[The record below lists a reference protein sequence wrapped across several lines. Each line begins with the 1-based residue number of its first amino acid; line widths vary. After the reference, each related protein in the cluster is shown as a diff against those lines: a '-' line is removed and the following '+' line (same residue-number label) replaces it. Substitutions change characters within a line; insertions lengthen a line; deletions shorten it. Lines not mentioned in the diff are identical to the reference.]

1 MKIDKKLVRVPVA
14 DLIPYEN
21 NPRNIPQEAIDDVCE
36 SYTQCGVIDPIEI
49 DENNVILS
57 GHTRRLAAIRLGI
70 DEVDVLKVTGLNEK
84 QKRKYRILANKT
96 GEKSSWD
103 YELLE
108 AELED
113 LDFDGYDFGFD
124 LSDFEPEDEIIE
136 DNYDEEPPEEPVSK
150 RGDIWQLGDHLLM
163 VGDSTSAEDI
173 ATLMGGEQAD
183 LWLTDPP
190 YNVNYEGTAGKIQN
204 DNLGNA
210 QFKAFLLAADKAAY
224 QNMKPGAA
232 FYIWH
237 ADSEGLNFRAACEE
251 TGLHVRECLIW
262 VKNSFVLGRSDYQ
275 WRHEPCQ
282 PAGTMVLTPTG
293 EVPIEQL
300 KDGDRVVSYY
310 TMQNEPRGF
319 KHGQEIKTAHR
330 HYKGLLY
337 GVCAGGKKTWAT
349 NNHQFSVVFNA
360 NTANAWCT
368 YIMRRG
374 DWWRVGV
381 TRTYDARGFGL
392 KHRLDQEH
400 AEEAWLVE
408 VFQTQADA
416 QMGEQLLATKYGIP
430 YTHWEVDRG
439 VKDVYRHRTKRQI
452 DWLYDRLDLEQLA
465 KNAERLLHDFGRDI
479 RFPLIDKESKR
490 QAFSRRVA
498 ARIHACNLV
507 PNLMMVPVLQ
517 PDNTTEY
524 KCIDRVDRKEHDGE
538 VYSLAVRTYEHYIAD
553 GIVTHNCLYGWKEG
567 AAHYFTDSRSESTV
581 IPDAEEIDP
590 KKMKKEELVALVEK
604 ILSDRLATT
613 VIEMDKPTRNGE
625 HPTMK
630 PIKLFDYLIRNS
642 TVKGDIVLD
651 SFAGSGTTVMA
662 CEQNG
667 RQARVME
674 LDPKYA
680 DVIVN
685 RWETFTGRKAKLI
698 QEEKQDGDRN
708 E

>member
-210 QFKAFLLAADKAAY
+210 QFKAFLVAADKAAY

-275 WRHEPCQ
+275 WRHEP
-282 PAGTMVLTPTG
+282 
-293 EVPIEQL
+293 
-300 KDGDRVVSYY
+300 
-310 TMQNEPRGF
+310 
-319 KHGQEIKTAHR
+319 
-330 HYKGLLY
+330 
-337 GVCAGGKKTWAT
+337 
-349 NNHQFSVVFNA
+349 
-360 NTANAWCT
+360 
-368 YIMRRG
+368 
-374 DWWRVGV
+374 
-381 TRTYDARGFGL
+381 
-392 KHRLDQEH
+392 
-400 AEEAWLVE
+400 
-408 VFQTQADA
+408 
-416 QMGEQLLATKYGIP
+416 
-430 YTHWEVDRG
+430 
-439 VKDVYRHRTKRQI
+439 
-452 DWLYDRLDLEQLA
+452 
-465 KNAERLLHDFGRDI
+465 
-479 RFPLIDKESKR
+479 
-490 QAFSRRVA
+490 
-498 ARIHACNLV
+498 
-507 PNLMMVPVLQ
+507 
-517 PDNTTEY
+517 
-524 KCIDRVDRKEHDGE
+524 
-538 VYSLAVRTYEHYIAD
+538 
-553 GIVTHNCLYGWKEG
+553 CLYGWKEG

-674 LDPKYA
+674 LDPRYA